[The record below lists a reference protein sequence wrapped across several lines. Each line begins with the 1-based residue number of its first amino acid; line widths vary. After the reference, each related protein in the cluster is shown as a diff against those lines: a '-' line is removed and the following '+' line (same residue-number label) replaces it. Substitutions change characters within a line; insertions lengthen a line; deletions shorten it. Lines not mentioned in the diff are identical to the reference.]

1 MNGVSHSYFSD
12 LITSESVLRLSSN
25 WLHFLAYWWETFA
38 GLQLYTQK
46 KRYDVCT
53 PISGNRKSE
62 NRKHRKIVYSLWNG
76 MPNVTQIH
84 ILKLSAS
91 CRIVRALHCSSFSG
105 RQMEFAN
112 FASIKVF
119 LLLSPTS
126 NPPFIFNGNMYGT
139 AAVVQGLNES
149 SLNRG
154 WALFWAV
161 ENAFYSSGEKKTAW
175 ISDADR
181 FSLF

>member
-1 MNGVSHSYFSD
+1 MVCRIPIFQI
-12 LITSESVLRLSSN
+12 LLRLKASCVFQVIGFIS
-25 WLHFLAYWWETFA
+25 LRTDEKL
-38 GLQLYTQK
+38 LQVYNFTP
-46 KRYDVCT
+46 KRNDTTCVL
-53 PISGNRKSE
+53 PFQESIE

-76 MPNVTQIH
+76 MPSVTQIH

-161 ENAFYSSGEKKTAW
+161 ENAFYSSGEKKTA
-175 ISDADR
+175 
-181 FSLF
+181 